1 MKAAIM
7 QPYFLPYIG
16 YFQLINAVDKYIL
29 YDDVQFIKGGWI
41 NRNNMLLNRKKF
53 MFNLLML
60 GATPNKLINEISVQS
75 NQNKLLKTIEI
86 SYKKAPY
93 FGVVFPIINEILN
106 YGNLNLAR
114 YLGNSIIEICS
125 YLKIETEIIYS
136 STIQKNNSLKAQD
149 KVINICKSLQVTT
162 YINAIGGQELYNKDV
177 FNEDAISLL
186 FLKSNLSSYPQF
198 NNEFIPLLSIIDI
211 MMFNSVA
218 EIRLMLNNYTLI

>member
-198 NNEFIPLLSIIDI
+198 NNEFIPWLSIIDI

>member
-198 NNEFIPLLSIIDI
+198 NNEFIPWLSIIDI

-218 EIRLMLNNYTLI
+218 EIQLMLNNYTLI